1 MNYYFQKIDIRR
13 AESYIKSPDWI
24 ANKAAAINSKNEK
37 DNKCFKWSITS
48 GLNYNII
55 KKKYLKKIK
64 KFKQVDTDFSPHQR
78 EWEEFE
84 NKQYFN
90 CS

>member
-1 MNYYFQKIDIRR
+1 MNYYFQITDIRK
-13 AESYIKSPDWI
+13 AELYIKSPDWI
-24 ANKAAAINSKNEK
+24 ASKAAAINPKNEK
-37 DNKCFKWSITS
+37 DNKCFKCSITS